1 MSRIPYI
8 KTVWADRDNV
18 NNTPGTKLNATNFNK
33 LEEGLQN
40 TDTILSALEDT
51 VASLQTAL
59 ETLEQ
64 NFNVHVHANEAG
76 ETTGSV
82 VIPTP
87 EP

>member
-8 KTVWADRDNV
+8 KTVWIDRDNV
-18 NNTPGTKLNATNFNK
+18 NSTPGTKLNATNFNK
-33 LEEGLQN
+33 LEEGLEN

-64 NFNVHVHANEAG
+64 NFNAHVHTNEAG

-87 EP
+87 